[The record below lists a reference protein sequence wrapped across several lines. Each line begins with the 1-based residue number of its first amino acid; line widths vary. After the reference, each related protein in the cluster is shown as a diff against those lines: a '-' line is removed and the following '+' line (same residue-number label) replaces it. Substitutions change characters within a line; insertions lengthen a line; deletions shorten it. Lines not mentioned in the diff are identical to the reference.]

1 MSSIKAFALDTIE
14 ECITHGKGRTTS
26 ARLSVRFTTLGFP
39 TTPDQAATLART
51 CGFKVT
57 PRRFT
62 SGTTKQKWDITSHFI
77 SH

>member
-1 MSSIKAFALDTIE
+1 MGSIKAFALNTIE

-26 ARLSVRFTTLGFP
+26 ARLSVRLTTLGFP
-39 TTPDQAATLART
+39 TTPEAATTLART

-62 SGTTKQKWDITSHFI
+62 SGAAKQKWDAMSYSI

>member
-1 MSSIKAFALDTIE
+1 MGSIKSFALDTIE

-39 TTPDQAATLART
+39 TTPEAAATLART

-62 SGTTKQKWDITSHFI
+62 SGAAKQKRDTLSHFI